1 MRLRLL
7 VTASFVL
14 VVSTLAFAQEW
25 VEYTSPSDFFFVNF
39 PAPPKVQDITY
50 TSEFG
55 AAFPARVY
63 NAEQRAS
70 RYSVTVVDY
79 TGAQRIHT
87 ERAKQCDPLAHSGCA
102 GSEDPDG
109 VQGVGSWKYERR
121 GAVDFAS
128 FNALRRK
135 SELTYFGWAAIDR
148 VEGRYI
154 HLTNPDRSRTFFAI
168 YMHEDRLYILEATVP
183 AGYPEPGLFQQS
195 LRFLDKTGRPARY
208 EGIYSNGFPAPPRAG
223 AGRGGGNGPRN

>member
-1 MRLRLL
+1 MRLIPLL
-7 VTASFVL
+7 TASVVL
-14 VVSTLAFAQEW
+14 LTSILGSAQEW
-25 VEYTSPSDFFFVNF
+25 IEYTSRSDFFFVNF
-39 PAPPKVQDITY
+39 PAQPSVQDMPY

-55 AAFPARVY
+55 AVFPARVY
-63 NAEQRAS
+63 RAEQGPS

-79 TGAQRIHT
+79 TDAQRIHT

-121 GAVDFAS
+121 GAVDFVS
-128 FNALRRK
+128 FNVLRRK
-135 SELTYFGWAAIDR
+135 AELTYFGWAAIDR

-168 YMHEDRLYILEATVP
+168 YMHEDRLYVLEATVP

-195 LRFLDKTGRPARY
+195 LRFLDKAGNPARY

-223 AGRGGGNGPRN
+223 GGRGGATGPSN

>member
-63 NAEQRAS
+63 NADTFS
-70 RYSVTVVDY
+70 SP
-79 TGAQRIHT
+79 RI
-87 ERAKQCDPLAHSGCA
+87 R
-102 GSEDPDG
+102 
-109 VQGVGSWKYERR
+109 
-121 GAVDFAS
+121 
-128 FNALRRK
+128 
-135 SELTYFGWAAIDR
+135 
-148 VEGRYI
+148 
-154 HLTNPDRSRTFFAI
+154 DRSTRLRSSRT
-168 YMHEDRLYILEATVP
+168 L
-183 AGYPEPGLFQQS
+183 PGHS
-195 LRFLDKTGRPARY
+195 YCSR
-208 EGIYSNGFPAPPRAG
+208 
-223 AGRGGGNGPRN
+223 